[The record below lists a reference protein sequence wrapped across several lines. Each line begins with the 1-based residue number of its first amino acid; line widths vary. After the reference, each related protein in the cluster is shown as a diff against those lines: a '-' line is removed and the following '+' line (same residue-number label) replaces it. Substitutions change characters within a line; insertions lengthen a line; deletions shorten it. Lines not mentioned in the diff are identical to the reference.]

1 MGTTA
6 LKFFDCN
13 TCIGRPA
20 ALPPLADTVRMDHT
34 AEQLIEA
41 LDRAGIEGALVWH
54 VAQRDYD
61 ARAGNDLVARAIAPH
76 GRLAGCWSILPPQ
89 TGELGDLDAFFAAA
103 GRAGVRAVRAFPQAH
118 RYLFRAEV
126 LRPVLDRLVAARM
139 PLIVSLEQTSWD
151 DLYDLLADEPEL
163 TVILTGM
170 GCWGTDRYLR
180 PLFEQYPNVVVD
192 VSSYIVDGGIEAV
205 VADYGPGRLVFGT
218 GFPLAYH
225 GSAMLMVAHAEIPP
239 EAKEA
244 IASGNLER
252 MMAGV
257 RP

>member
-1 MGTTA
+1 MGTTT

-89 TGELGDLDAFFAAA
+89 TGELGDLGAFFAAA

-139 PLIVSLEQTSWD
+139 PLIVSLEQTSWG

-163 TVILTGM
+163 TVILTEI
-170 GCWGTDRYLR
+170 GCWGTDRYFR
-180 PLFEQYPNVVVD
+180 PLLERYPNVIVEL
-192 VSSYIVDGGIEAV
+192 SSYIVDGGIEAIV
-205 VADYGPGRLVFGT
+205 EEYGARRLVFGT
-218 GFPLAYH
+218 GFPTCYQGAP
-225 GSAMLMVAHAEIPP
+225 MLMLAHAEISR

-244 IASGNLER
+244 IASGNLGR
-252 MMAGV
+252 IIAGV
-257 RP
+257 RL